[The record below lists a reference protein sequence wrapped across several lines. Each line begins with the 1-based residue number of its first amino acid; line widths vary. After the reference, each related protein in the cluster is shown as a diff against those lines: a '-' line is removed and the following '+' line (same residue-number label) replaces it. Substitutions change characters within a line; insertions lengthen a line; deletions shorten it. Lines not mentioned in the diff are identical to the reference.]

1 MSDIVDE
8 TLRYWRQTPFEYGQ
22 HDCLL
27 SIGDYIAITGG
38 VDISATFR
46 GKYYSE
52 QEARNFVH
60 QHEGPQ
66 GLIDL
71 TGLPQI
77 DPCDAVRGDVV
88 VLDTGTGSDGSVGA
102 ICTGQGVAAR
112 LERGV
117 IEIDLKY
124 VKITHAWK
132 VGQCQQ

>member
-1 MSDIVDE
+1 MTDIVDQC
-8 TLRYWRQTPFEYGQ
+8 LKYWRQTPFEYGQ

-27 SIGDYIAITGG
+27 SIGDYIVCAGG
-38 VDISATFR
+38 KDISIDFR
-46 GKYYSE
+46 SKYST
-52 QEARNFVH
+52 EAEAMQFVH
-60 QHEGPQ
+60 DHQGPQ

-77 DPCDAVRGDVV
+77 DPDEAVRGDVV
-88 VLDTGTGSDGSVGA
+88 VLDTGTGPNGCVGA

-117 IEIDLKY
+117 IEIDLKF